1 MDYEKTV
8 QLYEKIGQIKRWEDT
23 LEYLSYKDELAWY
36 DKVKSKRT
44 GEYFQA
50 EDLIKRDMLPRGWT
64 PSHVD
69 AKGKPLKYR

>member
-1 MDYEKTV
+1 
-8 QLYEKIGQIKRWEDT
+8 
-23 LEYLSYKDELAWY
+23 
-36 DKVKSKRT
+36 VKNKRT